1 MAKKIKSRKK
11 ASPVPKVNKMLD
23 AQIEELLSGVDASNM
38 TKEQKT
44 LLKQVING
52 NAWLVEQLELG
63 LLTIAKMRKLFQI
76 QGSEKAALRKAKAQ
90 LVAGFEFS
98 FLMFYKGCGRLS
110 YSPEEEYILI

>member
-1 MAKKIKSRKK
+1 MAKKSKQKK

-76 QGSEKAALRKAKAQ
+76 QGSEKAALRKAKANF
-90 LVAGFEFS
+90 APN
-98 FLMFYKGCGRLS
+98 FLTWTCPNPSKEIGRAHVWTPVTL
-110 YSPEEEYILI
+110 